1 MTRAVEELRQIP
13 FDILIGSPLKA
24 AIEAQGLAAKTTI
37 DFIEKVGFIPPKA
50 DEDPFFADERK
61 DAVGGT
67 VRNVTFKYTKR
78 DEREVEREIEVTVP
92 ILSIVPI
99 PYLRIDEMTIDFIAK
114 LTDAVES
121 TVKSGFNLESEVKGT
136 YRAFWSPIR
145 LDFRTA
151 VSYQNSRQTASR
163 YAREYQMKVNVRA
176 IQDDVPAG
184 LERIL
189 DMLEQSIREKPLAPA
204 QPPQ

>member
-50 DEDPFFADERK
+50 DEDPFFVDERA
-61 DAVGGT
+61 DADGGT
-67 VRNVTFKYTKR
+67 VRNVKFKYTKR
-78 DEREVEREIEVTVP
+78 DEAGAEDTFEVTVP

-121 TVKSGFNLESEVKGT
+121 TVKSNFNLETEAKGT

-151 VSYQNSRQTASR
+151 VSYQNSRQTTSR

-189 DMLEQSIREKPLAPA
+189 DLLEQSIRETPV
-204 QPPQ
+204 PP

>member
-37 DFIEKVGFIPPKA
+37 DFIEKVGFIPQNA

-78 DEREVEREIEVTVP
+78 DENEVEREIEVTVP

-121 TVKSGFNLESEVKGT
+121 TVKSGFNLENEAKGT

-189 DMLEQSIREKPLAPA
+189 DMLEQSIREKP
-204 QPPQ
+204 QPPPQP